1 MKSNLLFISIAAAA
15 CLTLFAFSIR
25 KNDTAGKTLNL
36 VQAASYR
43 NAGASSL
50 HHAIDQKSTSM
61 FDDDSIPPDKS
72 GMRDITAMELTK
84 QMGFGWNLGNALD
97 ATGGDETAW
106 GTPKATQRL
115 IDSVKAAGFNAVRI
129 PVSWSKFTDSDK
141 YTIDTNWM
149 ARVETVVNYAL
160 KDNMYVVLNLHWDG
174 GWIQPTYADQRYVT
188 RRMAYTW
195 LQIAVRFRN
204 YNDHLLFAGTNEVH
218 VKDSYGPPTVENY
231 TVQNSFNQVFVSIVR
246 STGGRNAYRDLVVQG
261 YNTNIDHTVNFF
273 KMPKDRIPDRLVVEV
288 HYYDPYEFTL
298 ANDNKVTEWGKYSK
312 DPSKKDKWGDEF
324 AVDDHFEKM
333 KENFIDKGVPVIIGE
348 YAPGNRLNLGSD
360 SANAHYQFFKNYY
373 LQYVTSSAT
382 AHGLV
387 PFYWDSGSLHNY
399 GSALF
404 NRKTGARA
412 YPQSIKAITGK

>member
-1 MKSNLLFISIAAAA
+1 MKSNLLFVSIAAIAS
-15 CLTLFAFSIR
+15 LTLFSFSTR
-25 KNDTAGKTLNL
+25 KNDTADKTPDWA
-36 VQAASYR
+36 QAASHK
-43 NAGASSL
+43 NSGISGL
-50 HHAIDQKSTSM
+50 HHVDDQKPIKM
-61 FDDDSIPPDKS
+61 LDDSIPPDKS
-72 GMRDITAMELTK
+72 GMRDITALELTK

-97 ATGGDETAW
+97 ATGSETAW

-115 IDSVKAAGFNAVRI
+115 MDSVKAAGFNAIRI
-129 PVSWSKFTDSDK
+129 PVSWSRFTDSDR

-160 KDNMYVVLNLHWDG
+160 KANMYVVLNLHWDG
-174 GWIQPTYADQRYVT
+174 GWMQPTYADQRYVI
-188 RRMAYTW
+188 RRMAFMW
-195 LQIAVRFRN
+195 LQIAVRFRD

-218 VKDSYGPPTVENY
+218 IKDSYGPPTVENY

-273 KMPKDRIPDRLVVEV
+273 KMPKDRIADRLVVEV
-288 HYYDPYEFTL
+288 HYYDPYDFTL

-312 DPSKKDKWGDEF
+312 DPSKKAKWGDESS
-324 AVDDHFEKM
+324 VDVEFEKM
-333 KENFIDKGVPVIIGE
+333 KANFIDKGVPVIIGE
-348 YAPGNRLNLGSD
+348 FAPTNRLNLGSD
-360 SANAHYQFFKNYY
+360 SANAHYQFFRNYY
-373 LQYVTSSAT
+373 LHYVVSSAT
-382 AHGLV
+382 SHGLI

-412 YPQSIKAITGK
+412 YPESIKAITGK

>member
-218 VKDSYGPPTVENY
+218 V
-231 TVQNSFNQVFVSIVR
+231 
-246 STGGRNAYRDLVVQG
+246 
-261 YNTNIDHTVNFF
+261 
-273 KMPKDRIPDRLVVEV
+273 
-288 HYYDPYEFTL
+288 
-298 ANDNKVTEWGKYSK
+298 
-312 DPSKKDKWGDEF
+312 
-324 AVDDHFEKM
+324 
-333 KENFIDKGVPVIIGE
+333 
-348 YAPGNRLNLGSD
+348 NR
-360 SANAHYQFFKNYY
+360 
-373 LQYVTSSAT
+373 
-382 AHGLV
+382 
-387 PFYWDSGSLHNY
+387 
-399 GSALF
+399 
-404 NRKTGARA
+404 
-412 YPQSIKAITGK
+412 